1 MHRFFRRLGK
11 TLAALLAVLL
21 AYLLAA
27 FILGS
32 IVLAPERHGRRDI
45 ILEEVGGVTFF
56 LSLFSRYRNPVDGGV
71 ERLERGH
78 VNPTFRS

>member
-1 MHRFFRRLGK
+1 M
-11 TLAALLAVLL
+11 
-21 AYLLAA
+21 
-27 FILGS
+27 IM
-32 IVLAPERHGRRDI
+32 GRRDI
-45 ILEEVGGVTFF
+45 ILEEVGGVIFF